1 MFEVEISV
9 IVPIYN
15 IENYLEKCINSL
27 LSQKFDHK
35 YEIILVD
42 DGSTD
47 GSGTIADK
55 YGVEF
60 NIIKV
65 FHKENGDYPVQEI
78 MV

>member
-60 NIIKV
+60 LSLIHI
-65 FHKENGDYPVQEI
+65 
-78 MV
+78 

>member
-47 GSGTIADK
+47 GMHASE
-55 YGVEF
+55 YF
-60 NIIKV
+60 IK
-65 FHKENGDYPVQEI
+65 KMGDYPVQEI